1 MKKLF
6 IIRHAKSDWE
16 NTQEDDFDRPL
27 NEKGLKDAP
36 LMAKYLKSKN
46 PKIDMFLTSPALRAR
61 TTAEIFAEVL
71 DFKKSLTPNQYI
83 YEPFVN
89 AIVETITYIHDSN
102 DTVALF
108 GHNPGVSVLGYTLAG
123 TKEEMKAC
131 SIIEIEFDCN
141 SWLDISKENSTFI
154 SYVRPKDLI
163 K

>member
-16 NTQEDDFDRPL
+16 NIQLDDFDRPL
-27 NEKGLKDAP
+27 NEKGLKDAH
-36 LMAKYLKSKN
+36 LMANFLKYKN
-46 PKIDMFLTSPALRAR
+46 QKIDMFLTSPALRAR
-61 TTAEIFAEVL
+61 KTAEIFANVL

-108 GHNPGVSVLGYTLAG
+108 GHNPGVSVLAYTLCG
-123 TKEEMKAC
+123 IKEQMKTC

-154 SYVRPKDLI
+154 SYKKPKDLI
-163 K
+163 